1 MYQNITVI
9 IQLGQEKMLKTV
21 TVYMCQVTVRDV
33 IESRNVDRIVQVGK
47 GFIVSSNLHF
57 RHDDH
62 DVKQK

>member
-1 MYQNITVI
+1 
-9 IQLGQEKMLKTV
+9 MLKTV
-21 TVYMCQVTVRDV
+21 TVYVCQVTVRDV
-33 IESRNVDRIVQVGK
+33 IGSRNVDRIVHVGK

>member
-47 GFIVSSNLHF
+47 GFTVSSNLHF
-57 RHDDH
+57 
-62 DVKQK
+62 VMMIMT